1 MITHKHA
8 VIKIFVFWLKRSHRG
23 SIFVQNKYNVKVEA
37 VKKLRLRDREIEVEK
52 MRKGVKYEG
61 V

>member
-1 MITHKHA
+1 M
-8 VIKIFVFWLKRSHRG
+8 FLFWLKRSNRG